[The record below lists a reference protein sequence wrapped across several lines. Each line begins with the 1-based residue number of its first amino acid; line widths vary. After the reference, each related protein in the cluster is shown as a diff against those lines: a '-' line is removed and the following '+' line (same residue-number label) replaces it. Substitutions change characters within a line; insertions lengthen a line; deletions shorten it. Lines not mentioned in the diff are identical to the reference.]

1 MCWNSV
7 NCQFDVSVLNMGCI
21 CVLSD
26 ILYACAPPN
35 LMAHDISAVCCAV
48 KPIFELSMDV

>member
-7 NCQFDVSVLNMGCI
+7 NCQFDVSVLKMGCI